1 MKNVELLAPAGNFES
16 LRTAI
21 NNGANAIYLGLTD
34 FNARRKASNFTVDSI
49 REVVRYAHLFNAKIY
64 LTVNTIIKNE
74 EVDAFLKM
82 VDKCVEA
89 KVDAY
94 IIQDL
99 GMAYLLSK
107 RYKGIV
113 LHASTQMGI
122 HNLEG
127 AKIVEQLGFKRAILS
142 RETSLEDIKEIRD
155 NTNLEI
161 EFFVQGALCVG
172 FSGNCYMSSF
182 LSLNSGNRGL
192 CQQYCRKQYIVK
204 DNDSL
209 KDKAYYLSTKDICL
223 INKLKTLVDAGV
235 TSFKIEGRL
244 KREGYVGVVI
254 STYRKIIDNAF
265 KDASK
270 NDLEA
275 LRVSF
280 SRGDFS
286 YEAYLNHNK
295 EGMMNPINQN
305 HIGIKIGTLTS
316 VKPFKNDLLELEIV
330 SNHELH
336 SGDGLKF
343 MWKNKEIA
351 SLGVGNIIK
360 KGNNTYKIFTKQKI
374 KEKGLDVYLTLDYQN
389 EEELINKVK
398 KLPVDIKVIAKENEN
413 LIIKIVYKKI
423 EVSYKSPFVCNKAIN
438 QPTTFE
444 DIKKQVEKLND
455 TNFVLRDLS
464 VDNDQV
470 FIVKSALN
478 EARRSAVILL
488 ENAIIETFEKRN
500 AVTINKDLD
509 FTYSLD
515 LLDDALII
523 NEEINLDLLPFDYK
537 GLIIYSPLYF
547 NKEVIAHIKEIK
559 TKFINAKV
567 ALNLPIIAFKED
579 LKIINE
585 IVNDLNDVYLIA
597 NNLYALTFINKAQL
611 IGGYNL
617 NINNNYALS
626 FLNHLGIKYAFASLE
641 SNEAFL
647 KENPNLY
654 YYALGYNTLMNYVH
668 CPIKTIYK
676 NDCKMC
682 KYNKSISYI
691 DEYNKNYALRRI
703 KINYCY
709 FELLNNRLI
718 NCYKKI
724 SNPSIVDLRNL
735 DADTFEKTLKMLENK
750 TYMSISN
757 NEFFGL
763 LFKSIS

>member
-1 MKNVELLAPAGNFES
+1 M
-16 LRTAI
+16 
-21 NNGANAIYLGLTD
+21 
-34 FNARRKASNFTVDSI
+34 
-49 REVVRYAHLFNAKIY
+49 
-64 LTVNTIIKNE
+64 
-74 EVDAFLKM
+74 
-82 VDKCVEA
+82 
-89 KVDAY
+89 
-94 IIQDL
+94 
-99 GMAYLLSK
+99 
-107 RYKGIV
+107 
-113 LHASTQMGI
+113 
-122 HNLEG
+122 
-127 AKIVEQLGFKRAILS
+127 
-142 RETSLEDIKEIRD
+142 
-155 NTNLEI
+155 
-161 EFFVQGALCVG
+161 
-172 FSGNCYMSSF
+172 
-182 LSLNSGNRGL
+182 
-192 CQQYCRKQYIVK
+192 
-204 DNDSL
+204 
-209 KDKAYYLSTKDICL
+209 
-223 INKLKTLVDAGV
+223 
-235 TSFKIEGRL
+235 
-244 KREGYVGVVI
+244 
-254 STYRKIIDNAF
+254 
-265 KDASK
+265 
-270 NDLEA
+270 
-275 LRVSF
+275 
-280 SRGDFS
+280 
-286 YEAYLNHNK
+286 
-295 EGMMNPINQN
+295 
-305 HIGIKIGTLTS
+305 
-316 VKPFKNDLLELEIV
+316 
-330 SNHELH
+330 
-336 SGDGLKF
+336 
-343 MWKNKEIA
+343 
-351 SLGVGNIIK
+351 
-360 KGNNTYKIFTKQKI
+360 
-374 KEKGLDVYLTLDYQN
+374 
-389 EEELINKVK
+389 
-398 KLPVDIKVIAKENEN
+398 
-413 LIIKIVYKKI
+413 
-423 EVSYKSPFVCNKAIN
+423 
-438 QPTTFE
+438 
-444 DIKKQVEKLND
+444 
-455 TNFVLRDLS
+455 LRDLS

-559 TKFINAKV
+559 AKFINAKV

-724 SNPSIVDLRNL
+724 SDPSIVDLRNL

>member
-1 MKNVELLAPAGNFES
+1 MKEVELLAPAGNFES
-16 LRTAI
+16 LKVAI

-49 REVVRYAHLFNAKIY
+49 REVVRYAHLFNVKIY
-64 LTVNTIIKNE
+64 LTFNTIIKNE

-82 VDKCVEA
+82 VDKCIEA

-99 GMAYLLSK
+99 GMAYLLNK

-127 AKIVEQLGFKRAILS
+127 AKIVEQLGFKRVILS

-254 STYRKIIDNAF
+254 STYRKIIDNGL

-275 LRVSF
+275 LKVAF

-330 SNHELH
+330 SSHELH

-360 KGNNTYKIFTKQKI
+360 RGNNTYKIFTKQKI
-374 KEKGLDVYLTLDYQN
+374 KEKGLDIYLTLDYQK

-398 KLPVDIKVIAKENEN
+398 KLPVDIKVVAKENEN
-413 LIIKIVYKKI
+413 LLIKIVYKKI
-423 EVSYKSPFVCNKAIN
+423 EISYKSPFVCNKAIN

-464 VDNDQV
+464 VDDDQV

-478 EARRSAVILL
+478 EARRSAVTLL

-500 AVTINKDLD
+500 AVAINKDLD

-515 LLDDALII
+515 SLDDALII
-523 NEEINLDLLPFDYK
+523 NEDNHLDLLPFDYK

-547 NKEVIAHIKEIK
+547 NKEVIAHVKEIK
-559 TKFINAKV
+559 AKFINAKV

-585 IVNDLNDVYLIA
+585 IVNYLNDVYLIA
-597 NNLYALTFINKAQL
+597 NNLYALTFINKSQL
-611 IGGYNL
+611 IAGFNL

-626 FLNHLGIKYAFASLE
+626 FLNHLGIKCVFASLE
-641 SNEAFL
+641 SNETFL

-682 KYNKSISYI
+682 KYNNSISYI
-691 DEYNKNYALRRI
+691 DEYNKNYSLRRI

-724 SNPSIVDLRNL
+724 RNPSIVDLRNL
-735 DADTFEKTLKMLENK
+735 DVVTFEKTLKMLENK
-750 TYMSISN
+750 AYISVSS